1 MRVFKKIALLAM
13 FIAPM
18 LATTK
23 LSALPNFARKYG
35 YECSMCH
42 TTISRLNRFG
52 YEFRAAGWRIPS
64 EIGEYQKA
72 TWEGTVSAT
81 LRVSYAYTGSSTY
94 SDYTPV
100 APNTIPIETKAHS
113 SQLTGASA
121 TFFPL
126 LASFGKHYYAMV
138 QIGLTNGNTV
148 SVSQAHVGFVWG
160 HEENFFNLKVGLF
173 GSKEGYGA
181 SEAYVNPLA
190 GSSSADNSGAMNSL
204 GVATSRTKA
213 TLGGASGTGEGIGFG
228 WHHGNTS
235 LEAMVFNGRSMN
247 AAGTTLVTASGG
259 ANTKVNGQWTQNSK
273 DFALFFNQIIK
284 KDGTGVSASYYK
296 GKITLPKNMV
306 AAPATQTKAN
316 SFVDDYYRA
325 GIYGSW
331 LFVPKFGMQAGY
343 LFGEDN
349 SYNPVTL
356 NTGDRFKNDGW
367 FVTAYFPVHEKLT
380 FGVSYEQF
388 DPSNKVAHND
398 VTKYTLFVTAP
409 MQDGLSFSANYSHT
423 TSERYLCQVQWTG
436 TAGNAALCPVWAVTL
451 PDTKADSL
459 TFGVSWAF

>member
-18 LATTK
+18 LATTR

-52 YEFRAAGWRIPS
+52 YEFRAAGFRIPS

-72 TWEGTVSAT
+72 TWEGTVTASVRAT
-81 LRVSYAYTGSSTY
+81 YAYTGSSTY
-94 SDYTPV
+94 KDFTPV
-100 APNTIPIETKAHS
+100 APGTIPVETKAHS

-121 TFFPL
+121 TFWPF
-126 LASFGKHYYAMV
+126 LASFGKHYYAAA
-138 QIGLTNGNTV
+138 QIGLTNGNPV
-148 SVSQAHVGFVWG
+148 SVSNAYLGFVWG

-173 GSKEGYGA
+173 NSREGYGG
-181 SEAYVNPLA
+181 SNAYVGPLA
-190 GSSSADNSGAMNSL
+190 GSSSANNSGAMNSL
-204 GVATSRTKA
+204 GVATSRTTS
-213 TLGGASGTGEGIGFG
+213 TLGNASVSGEGVGLG

-235 LEAMVFNGRSMN
+235 VEAMVFNGNSMS
-247 AAGTTLVTASGG
+247 ADGKTLVTASGG
-259 ANTKVNGQWTQNSK
+259 ANTKIAGQWTQNSK

-284 KDGTGVSASYYK
+284 KDGTGISASYYR
-296 GKITLPKNMV
+296 GKITLPNNMV
-306 AAPATQTKAN
+306 APAATQTKAN

-325 GIYGSW
+325 GIYGAW

-343 LFGEDN
+343 IFGSDN
-349 SYNPVTL
+349 SWNPTTL
-356 NTGDRFKNDGW
+356 NGTDKFENKGW
-367 FVTAYFPVHEKLT
+367 FLTAYFPVHEKLT
-380 FGVSYEQF
+380 VGASYDKF

-398 VTKYTLFVTAP
+398 VTRWTLFAIAP
-409 MQDGLSFSANYSHT
+409 LQDGMSFNATFSHT
-423 TSERYLCQVQWTG
+423 TSERYNCQVQWTG
-436 TAGNAALCPVWAVTL
+436 TAGTAALCPTWAVTL

-459 TFGVSWAF
+459 SMSVSWAF